1 MDNLH
6 NRITLNHPH
15 MTSHRVR
22 YHSTLLKKLFESAY
36 SRGYPLDISWFEDEI
51 GVLNHLA
58 DLENP
63 KLYLP
68 SLIALFP
75 RNHNYRNAMM
85 IDSKVRKKTV
95 DEIEDAYSAMRE
107 DIAPIMEYSG
117 LIGQRDYIRLQDY
130 AICSLLCGL
139 WIPIFRI
146 REIASLKIR
155 NYNRVVDNYYD
166 GVVIGIQHP
175 FFQEITI
182 GEDLKLILDKLVE
195 HTPYDYLFMDGEHR
209 LPIHRFN
216 YILRKVFGVGVTELL
231 KCRLDNL
238 TLGMIPDLINNTS
251 HPHHK

>member
-1 MDNLH
+1 MEYLH
-6 NRITLNHPH
+6 NTIELNNPH
-15 MTSHRVR
+15 LLPNRVR
-22 YHSTLLKKLFESAY
+22 HHTNLLRRLFQSAHEKTT
-36 SRGYPLDISWFEDEI
+36 PLNTDWFKNEMAVI
-51 GVLNHLA
+51 LHLA
-58 DLENP
+58 ELDNP

-95 DEIEDAYSAMRE
+95 DEIEDAYSMMRE

-139 WIPIFRI
+139 YIPIFRI

-166 GVVIGIQHP
+166 GMVLGIQHP
-175 FFQEITI
+175 FFQEITV
-182 GEDLKLILDKLVE
+182 GEDLKLILDKLTA
-195 HTPYDYLFMDGEHR
+195 HTPVDFLFSIGDER
-209 LPIHRFN
+209 LPIQRFN
-216 YILRKVFGVGVTELL
+216 YILRNTFGIGVIELFKTRLDYFPFGV
-231 KCRLDNL
+231 
-238 TLGMIPDLINNTS
+238 IPDFCDDAT
-251 HPHHK
+251 

>member
-6 NRITLNHPH
+6 NQITLNHPH
-15 MTSHRVR
+15 IPLHRVR

-36 SRGYPLDISWFEDEI
+36 SRGHPLDISWFEDEI

-68 SLIALFP
+68 SLIILFP

-117 LIGQRDYIRLQDY
+117 LIGQRDYIRLQEY

-166 GVVIGIQHP
+166 GVVIGIQSP
-175 FFQEITI
+175 FFQEVTV
-182 GEDLKLILDKLVE
+182 GEDLKLILDKLVMN
-195 HTPYDYLFMDGEHR
+195 TPYDYLFSTGDKH
-209 LPIHRFN
+209 LSINRFN
-216 YILRKVFGVGVTELL
+216 YILRNTFEIGATELF
-231 KCRLDNL
+231 K
-238 TLGMIPDLINNTS
+238 TLLG
-251 HPHHK
+251 